1 MPFNAPVDL
10 LGAYAIPAIGRVFM
24 VRGDG
29 TNVTSYD
36 EQYTQ
41 LNPDANRRLYPSVAT
56 ALALCVAS
64 RGDTILVLPGHT
76 ENLAAAATSSW
87 TFKAG
92 VRIIGLG
99 QGSSIPT
106 FTMTTATSKLN
117 LNAVNIGISGCRFLC
132 AGPAGTTA
140 LTVVAPFTMSAIGCS
155 LIGNEFEVGIDAD
168 QLCTTFLTVSAARC
182 TFSYNQVESQSVA
195 STPTAGIVIGGAD
208 KFMCE
213 GNWCKAAFAAA
224 ATGWITHTSACADIT
239 IRKNFF
245 WQWLA
250 SSSGGINLAGNF
262 VTTGIIADNYL
273 KTNLTTNVLPI
284 VTSGTG
290 VVVHLFNNYVVND
303 SNQTGVLVGTVS
315 DAS

>member
-1 MPFNAPVDL
+1 
-10 LGAYAIPAIGRVFM
+10 M

-29 TNVTSYD
+29 TNVTQYD
-36 EQYTQ
+36 DQYSLQSVDQT
-41 LNPDANRRLYPSVAT
+41 RRLYPSVAA

-76 ENLAAAATSSW
+76 ENLGAAATSSW

-117 LNAVNIGISGCRFLC
+117 LNAVNVGIASCRFLC

-140 LTVVAPFTMSAIGCS
+140 LTVAAPFTMSAVGCS
-155 LIGNEFEVGIDAD
+155 LIGNEFEVGIDND

-182 TFSYNQVESQSVA
+182 TFSYNSVESQSVA
-195 STPTAGIVIGGAD
+195 STPTAGIVITAAD
-208 KFMCE
+208 KFLCE
-213 GNWCKAAFAAA
+213 GNRCKAAFAAA
-224 ATGWITHTSACADIT
+224 ATGWITHATTASVDIV
-239 IRKNFF
+239 IRKNFL

-250 SSSGGINLAGNF
+250 SSSGGINLAANLA
-262 VTTGIIADNYL
+262 TTGTIEDNYF

-290 VVVHLFNNYVVND
+290 VVVSLFNNYVVND
-303 SNQTGVLVGTVS
+303 TNQTGVLVGTVS